1 VLTHAFASSALTV
14 MVFDPNDQTTSYSL
28 TRLFE
33 DGVNVS
39 LGLSWSGALAGR
51 KSGAGI
57 TATYSTAEGTDYT
70 QIGLPPG
77 SVTTTKQGSY
87 NVAIVLSHLLV
98 GSATA
103 LGKGLGLYAKAAI
116 ADGNPNPIR
125 GSFVGGI
132 AGHAIVTGRPLDYF
146 GVGYFFYNF
155 SNELQDAVAR
165 LGDFDD
171 EQGIEAYYTL
181 AVTPWLRLTADLQ
194 WVDPATG
201 GNKSMWVGGL
211 RARLAF

>member
-1 VLTHAFASSALTV
+1 VASSATV
-14 MVFDPNDQTTSYSL
+14 P
-28 TRLFE
+28 
-33 DGVNVS
+33 
-39 LGLSWSGALAGR
+39 
-51 KSGAGI
+51 
-57 TATYSTAEGTDYT
+57 
-70 QIGLPPG
+70 
-77 SVTTTKQGSY
+77 
-87 NVAIVLSHLLV
+87 
-98 GSATA
+98 
-103 LGKGLGLYAKAAI
+103 GKGLGLYAKAAI

-132 AGHAIVTGRPLDYF
+132 AGHAIVPGRPLDYV

-155 SNELQDAVAR
+155 SNELQDAVAQ

-201 GNKSMWVGGL
+201 ANKSMWVGGL